1 MACVLLHSTILYQA
15 SGVYANIF
23 FKKSEVFLPVISICF
38 DVFLFFTVFIV
49 FCLLSIMSIYSF
61 RRGSLPQ
68 SAHLPPKSRLYS
80 PAVQYSSSAAHEPRR
95 ACALRGPPPDKVG
108 VNQFSLLQCRPF
120 GRTAPRLGSVFF
132 LLAED
137 NNACA
142 RNDRC
147 NTNADEAHCA
157 GYRRIGSIGG
167 NCGGFIGDGRFGDGR
182 FADHD

>member
-1 MACVLLHSTILYQA
+1 MCTPPFHYIISSIGRLCKY
-15 SGVYANIF
+15 F
-23 FKKSEVFLPVISICF
+23 FKKSEVFSPVISIWF
-38 DVFLFFTVFIV
+38 GVFPFFTLFIV

-61 RRGSLPQ
+61 HRGSLPQ

-80 PAVQYSSSAAHEPRR
+80 PAVQYSSPQRTDPAGLTLCGVRR
-95 ACALRGPPPDKVG
+95 PTKSGLINSVW
-108 VNQFSLLQCRPF
+108 LQCRPF

-167 NCGGFIGDGRFGDGR
+167 NCGGFIGDAGLIGDDGLA
-182 FADHD
+182 ADYD

>member
-1 MACVLLHSTILYQA
+1 MQIFFLKNRKFFLLVISIWFDVFPFFCSIYCFLFAYHY
-15 SGVYANIF
+15 VNIF
-23 FKKSEVFLPVISICF
+23 FSSGFSAAICTFTAEVTAVFPRCSI
-38 DVFLFFTVFIV
+38 FF
-49 FCLLSIMSIYSF
+49 
-61 RRGSLPQ
+61 
-68 SAHLPPKSRLYS
+68 
-80 PAVQYSSSAAHEPRR
+80 SAAHEPRR

-120 GRTAPRLGSVFF
+120 GRTALRLGSVFF

-157 GYRRIGSIGG
+157 GYRRIGSVGG
-167 NCGGFIGDGRFGDGR
+167 NCGGFIGDAGLIGDDGLA
-182 FADHD
+182 ADYD

>member
-1 MACVLLHSTILYQA
+1 MQ
-15 SGVYANIF
+15 IF
-23 FKKSEVFLPVISICF
+23 FLKNRKFFLLVISIWF
-38 DVFLFFTVFIV
+38 DVFPFFAVFIV
-49 FCLLSIMSIYSF
+49 FCLLSIMSILFSSGF
-61 RRGSLPQ
+61 
-68 SAHLPPKSRLYS
+68 SAAICTFTAEVT
-80 PAVQYSSSAAHEPRR
+80 AVFPRCSIFFPAAHEPRR

-120 GRTAPRLGSVFF
+120 GRTALRLGSVFF

-167 NCGGFIGDGRFGDGR
+167 NCGGLIGDGRFGDGR

>member
-1 MACVLLHSTILYQA
+1 MQ
-15 SGVYANIF
+15 IF
-23 FKKSEVFLPVISICF
+23 FLKNRKFFLLVISIWF
-38 DVFLFFTVFIV
+38 DVFPFFTVFIV

-61 RRGSLPQ
+61 HRGSLPQ

-80 PAVQYSSSAAHEPRR
+80 PRCSIFFPAAHGPRR

-120 GRTAPRLGSVFF
+120 GCTAPRLGSVFF

-167 NCGGFIGDGRFGDGR
+167 NCGGLIGDGRFGDGR
-182 FADHD
+182 IADYD

>member
-1 MACVLLHSTILYQA
+1 MQ
-15 SGVYANIF
+15 IF
-23 FKKSEVFLPVISICF
+23 FLKNWKFFLLAISIWF
-38 DVFLFFTVFIV
+38 DVFPFFTVFIV

-61 RRGSLPQ
+61 HRGF
-68 SAHLPPKSRLYS
+68 SAAICTFTAEVT
-80 PAVQYSSSAAHEPRR
+80 AVFPRCSIFFPAAHEPRR

-157 GYRRIGSIGG
+157 GYRRIGSVGG
-167 NCGGFIGDGRFGDGR
+167 NCGGFIGDAGLIGDDGLA
-182 FADHD
+182 ADYD

>member
-1 MACVLLHSTILYQA
+1 MQ
-15 SGVYANIF
+15 IF
-23 FKKSEVFLPVISICF
+23 FLKNRKFFLLVISIWF
-38 DVFLFFTVFIV
+38 DVFPFFAVFIV

-61 RRGSLPQ
+61 HRGF
-68 SAHLPPKSRLYS
+68 
-80 PAVQYSSSAAHEPRR
+80 SAAICTFTAEVTAVFPRCSIFFPAAHGPRR

-120 GRTAPRLGSVFF
+120 GRTALRLGSVFF

-167 NCGGFIGDGRFGDGR
+167 NCGGFIGDAGLIGDDGLA
-182 FADHD
+182 ADYD

>member
-1 MACVLLHSTILYQA
+1 MQ
-15 SGVYANIF
+15 IF
-23 FKKSEVFLPVISICF
+23 FLKNRKFFLPVISIWF
-38 DVFLFFTVFIV
+38 DVFPFFTVSIV

-61 RRGSLPQ
+61 HRGSLPQ

-80 PAVQYSSSAAHEPRR
+80 PRCSIFFPAAHEPRR

-120 GRTAPRLGSVFF
+120 GRTALRLGSVFF

-167 NCGGFIGDGRFGDGR
+167 NCGGFIGDAGLIGDDGLA
-182 FADHD
+182 ADYD

>member
-1 MACVLLHSTILYQA
+1 MVS
-15 SGVYANIF
+15 
-23 FKKSEVFLPVISICF
+23 
-38 DVFLFFTVFIV
+38 D
-49 FCLLSIMSIYSF
+49 SF
-61 RRGSLPQ
+61 AFAFS
-68 SAHLPPKSRLYS
+68 YDTS
-80 PAVQYSSSAAHEPRR
+80 PAGICILRGLQPRLFLRIFALCPSAAHEPRR

-120 GRTAPRLGSVFF
+120 GCTALRLGSVFF

-167 NCGGFIGDGRFGDGR
+167 NCGGLIGDGR
-182 FADHD
+182 FADYD

>member
-1 MACVLLHSTILYQA
+1 MRFQFDL
-15 SGVYANIF
+15 IF
-23 FKKSEVFLPVISICF
+23 FLFLQYL
-38 DVFLFFTVFIV
+38 LFFVCLALCQYILFIG
-49 FCLLSIMSIYSF
+49 
-61 RRGSLPQ
+61 GSLPQ

-120 GRTAPRLGSVFF
+120 GCTALRLGSVFF

-167 NCGGFIGDGRFGDGR
+167 NCGGLIGDGRFGDGR